1 MKNPELNATNISILE
16 FCDAIKWKIQNWTPQ
31 IYQFSN
37 SMKRLNEKSRVE
49 RHKYINSRIPW
60 ND

>member
-16 FCDAIKWKIQNWTPQ
+16 FCDAIKWKIQSWTPQ

-37 SMKRLNEKSRVE
+37 SMKRLNETPK
-49 RHKYINSRIPW
+49 HP
-60 ND
+60 